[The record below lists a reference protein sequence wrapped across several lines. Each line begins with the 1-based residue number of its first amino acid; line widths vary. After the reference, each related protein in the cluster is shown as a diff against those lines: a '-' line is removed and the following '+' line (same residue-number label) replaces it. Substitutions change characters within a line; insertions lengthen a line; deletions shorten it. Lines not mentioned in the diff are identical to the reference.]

1 MTLQL
6 PDVSKTLEQLDGHNW
21 GEPEWQ
27 SHLVLECHRLRRV
40 PLREFTPA
48 NLRMMVGQDINLES
62 LVPLALQVLSED
74 PLIEAELYPGD
85 LLGALLH
92 SEASFWLA
100 HPELRT
106 VLAMVVE
113 SARFGFKALDNS
125 KRRAA
130 PESLYDAIS
139 RFQRIG

>member
-6 PDVSKTLEQLDGHNW
+6 PDVSMTLEQLDGHNW

-48 NLRMMVGQDINLES
+48 NLRMMVGQSINLES
-62 LVPLALQVLSED
+62 LAPLALHVLSED

-92 SEASFWLA
+92 SEGSFWRA
-100 HPELRT
+100 HQELRM

-113 SARFGFKALDNS
+113 SARIGLKALDKS
-125 KRRAA
+125 ERGSA

-139 RFQRIG
+139 RFQRIA